1 MARANTKPSAGATV
15 LEFDQDAI
23 KRTQEAVARETD
35 EQILERL
42 GLRFQILHDMTLA
55 VKTGDVRAMIVSG
68 PPGVGKS
75 YGVEAVLQKADLFNT
90 LAERK
95 PKFEVVKGA
104 MSSIGLYAKLYEF
117 SGEGNVVV
125 FDDCDDILMEEQ
137 SLNTLKGALD
147 SSERRFISWNTDS
160 RILRS
165 EGIPD
170 RFEFKGAAIF
180 ITNIKF
186 EHVRSKKLRGHLDA
200 LESRCHYI
208 DLQMDTNREKLL
220 RIRQVVSENAM
231 LARYEFEPV
240 VQEEL
245 IDYVEK
251 NQDRLRELSLRMVL
265 KLADLRKK
273 FPLTWTSMAAGTCM
287 RRA

>member
-15 LEFDQDAI
+15 LEFDEAAI
-23 KRTQEAVARETD
+23 KRTHEAVARETD

-90 LAERK
+90 LAEKK

-125 FDDCDDILMEEQ
+125 FDD
-137 SLNTLKGALD
+137 
-147 SSERRFISWNTDS
+147 
-160 RILRS
+160 
-165 EGIPD
+165 
-170 RFEFKGAAIF
+170 
-180 ITNIKF
+180 
-186 EHVRSKKLRGHLDA
+186 
-200 LESRCHYI
+200 
-208 DLQMDTNREKLL
+208 
-220 RIRQVVSENAM
+220 
-231 LARYEFEPV
+231 
-240 VQEEL
+240 
-245 IDYVEK
+245 
-251 NQDRLRELSLRMVL
+251 
-265 KLADLRKK
+265 
-273 FPLTWTSMAAGTCM
+273 
-287 RRA
+287 